1 MTRSLSPRQTANLT
15 ADLRRILGFTTVGGR
30 RWSNLILTAHRTVD
44 WQNPTVPTGGGPRG
58 GTSTATETAERV
70 EDRKVAR
77 QADRD
82 HHDLAGLI
90 VAFQAELVIASVG
103 GAPTR
108 ELAQVA
114 ERLAQ
119 IVVRHTQPIDHT
131 RLPADIPECRSCA
144 RPGKVG
150 GRRYEGHKGIDVYE
164 KAKKHGLCRWCY
176 DHATADAKSKGRKGI
191 GALPPV
197 DVIDILHT
205 RGPRAAGLELARRY
219 ERKAS

>member
-1 MTRSLSPRQTANLT
+1 MTRSLSPRQTQNLT

-70 EDRKVAR
+70 EDRKVAW

-82 HHDLAGLI
+82 HHDLPALI
-90 VAFQAELVIASVG
+90 DAFQAELTIASVV

-119 IVVRHTQPIDHT
+119 IIVRHTQPIDHT
-131 RLPADIPECRSCA
+131 LLPDDGPPGCKSCA
-144 RPGKVG
+144 RLGRTKNTPGYFQPVSTQERYAKKQLCTWC
-150 GRRYEGHKGIDVYE
+150 GRHSDRNVWPPLDAIDVRVTQGE
-164 KAKKHGLCRWCY
+164 HAAARWLARNPGPSKK
-176 DHATADAKSKGRKGI
+176 RK
-191 GALPPV
+191 
-197 DVIDILHT
+197 
-205 RGPRAAGLELARRY
+205 RGRAA
-219 ERKAS
+219 